1 MKQRAPRMFFVAAES
16 TTYTYLIQK
25 LFILIVQYACVVNI
39 VIIIGICSLIELK
52 YAFSTPAAPGR
63 HPIPPDHAT
72 APSRTHIAAL
82 AIPAKERASQ
92 PNSAS
97 DDFSKLLS
105 RTWQE
110 ITTFSVGSTVER
122 PILDREHQLTLP
134 VSAFSIFSA
143 VRVLYYCT
151 RMVGSWVVDG

>member
-1 MKQRAPRMFFVAAES
+1 MFCFYFWNPMLVRPAV
-16 TTYTYLIQK
+16 K
-25 LFILIVQYACVVNI
+25 RLFC
-39 VIIIGICSLIELK
+39 LK
-52 YAFSTPAAPGR
+52 AKKGFGR
-63 HPIPPDHAT
+63 F
-72 APSRTHIAAL
+72 APSAL
-82 AIPAKERASQ
+82 PHYNVPQKQLRDPSATRSTETARPRQVPPTQQPSQSPTKERASQ

-122 PILDREHQLTLP
+122 PILDREHQLNLP